1 MVKDKNTK
9 NSKSTKASVNKGE
22 SKVTIITKSNINNSI
37 KEISTIEELINRL
50 RTLKK
55 IIVITGAG
63 IQHQFVLVNF
73 IINSIVK
80 GISVSCG
87 IPDFRSKDVGIYNN
101 LDCSSINIPSAEL
114 LFDLEYFCMGIQ
126 NNTILIFY
134 LQY

>member
-1 MVKDKNTK
+1 MIPIYYLSIGYHSSIKILNTNINMVKDKNTK

-22 SKVTIITKSNINNSI
+22 SKVTNRTSYSTTIITKSNINNSI

-80 GISVSCG
+80 RHISIMWYS
-87 IPDFRSKDVGIYNN
+87 
-101 LDCSSINIPSAEL
+101 
-114 LFDLEYFCMGIQ
+114 
-126 NNTILIFY
+126 
-134 LQY
+134 